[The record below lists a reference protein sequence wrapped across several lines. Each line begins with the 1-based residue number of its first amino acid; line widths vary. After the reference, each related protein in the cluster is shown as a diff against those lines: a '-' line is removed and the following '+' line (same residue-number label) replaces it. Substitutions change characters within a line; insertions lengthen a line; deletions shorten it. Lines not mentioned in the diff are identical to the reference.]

1 MRIGIA
7 AATAAVWLSACGGGA
22 PETPPVLIKPSQVK
36 PLLQLSD
43 ELDGKRV
50 SVDGYIQV
58 GNGFTSQGPST
69 YTLTSRPRGLGEDL
83 IQFSATRGAEAN
95 QMDTPGLNRPGS
107 FGGIELIDAKKAG
120 YRDASGDVHSVLD
133 KVRVTGVLDSGA
145 ADADSRSPTG
155 QRFRPRLRNVTF
167 EVAP

>member
-7 AATAAVWLSACGGGA
+7 AATAALWLSACGGPA
-22 PETPPVLIKPSQVK
+22 AEPPVLIEPSQVK
-36 PLLQLSD
+36 PLLQFSD

-58 GNGFTSQGPST
+58 GNGFASQGAST
-69 YTLTSRPRGLGEDL
+69 YTLTSRPRGLGDDL

-95 QMDTPGLNRPGS
+95 QMDTPALNRPGA
-107 FGGIELIDAKKAG
+107 FGGIELIDPKKAG
-120 YRDASGDVHSVLD
+120 YRDGSGDVHSVQD

-145 ADADSRSPTG
+145 ADADGRSPTG